1 LFSFEVFQGNDTCF
15 LGEMKMEML
24 QLLVFA
30 AFFMTVAEAGTAL
43 QTFCATLGGRA
54 IYNGTSCYV
63 FHPVAISY
71 PIVKN
76 SCNDILGYYGHLVF
90 IKNSGVLSVVY
101 NLAVVS
107 FVFANRCEVHL
118 NGAQTLS

>member
-43 QTFCATLGGRA
+43 QTFCATLGVRA

-63 FHPVAISY
+63 FHAVAGYY
-71 PIVKN
+71 PIEKN
-76 SCNDILGYYGHLVF
+76 SCHDILGYYGHLIF
-90 IKNSGVLSVVY
+90 IKNSGVLSVFN
-101 NLAVVS
+101 NLIGVC
-107 FVFANRCEVHL
+107 FVFANCCEAHL
-118 NGAQTLS
+118 NDAQTLS

>member
-1 LFSFEVFQGNDTCF
+1 
-15 LGEMKMEML
+15 MKMEML
-24 QLLVFA
+24 QLLMFA

-63 FHPVAISY
+63 FRNGYYGYY
-71 PIVKN
+71 PTAKN

-101 NLAVVS
+101 KLVSVS